1 MHHILEKCMNPNFA
15 FYHAQPNELDAQYAE
30 NVCTVL
36 APDIYYI
43 WRHGAADI
51 NMPSPVVIKLKR
63 EN

>member
-1 MHHILEKCMNPNFA
+1 MNPNCA
-15 FYHAQPNELDAQYAE
+15 FYHAQANELDAQYAE

-43 WRHGAADI
+43 WKHGAADI